1 MTFAVS
7 ASGPFNRMHSL
18 DAIFKPRSI
27 AVIGA
32 TPRPG
37 SIGREI
43 LGNLFANEFNGKIFP
58 VNPKYEYIHSTKTYP
73 SVTEIPDP
81 VDLAV
86 IVVPAARVLGVVQE
100 CAKKG
105 VKGLVIITA
114 GFREIG
120 PEGAKLEDAI
130 IAVASEH
137 GMRMI
142 GPNCMGV
149 IDATPEV
156 RMNATFSPGVP
167 PSGTVAFMTQSGAL
181 GVAILLAVQKLG
193 LGFSYFASVGN
204 KADVGAMD
212 LLEYWE
218 DDRHTQ
224 LIAMYLESFGD
235 PRRFTEM
242 SKRISKTKPIVVVKS
257 GTSAAGARAAS
268 SHTGSL
274 AGLEVASDA
283 LLQQCGVNR
292 VSSIEEMIHVVAGFV
307 GAPIPRGNRLCI
319 VTNAGGP
326 AIMAVD
332 AADGHGLQIA
342 TLSETT
348 RAAMRKA
355 LPAEASV
362 ENPVD
367 MVASADPDQYERVLD
382 LALADDHVDLAIAIF
397 VPPLMI
403 EPLEVIRRITKVAR
417 ARAKPVYSVL
427 MAEESYYERI
437 PREVPNAVPI
447 FRFPEDAVKVAEHT
461 NRYRLW
467 RSRPAGEVCSFRV
480 DKALARKWVE
490 KKRHTGGGYLGP
502 EETREVLEA
511 YGFPTVR
518 QAVVAVEGDM
528 RAAARALAF
537 PVALKVV
544 GEKIV
549 HKSDVGGVILGIP
562 DEKALALARDTM
574 RASLERA
581 RVLGHATGFLVQEMA
596 GDASGKEVILGVA
609 QDPKFGPLLMFG
621 MGGRYVEILRD
632 VAFRVLPVTDID
644 AREMVRSIRSFPL
657 LQGVRGESPVDVEFI
672 EEMILRLAQLVDEVP
687 GVEELDLNPVIVT
700 PDRASCRVVDARI
713 RVAAVDGT
721 GRSRPSG

>member
-1 MTFAVS
+1 
-7 ASGPFNRMHSL
+7 MHSL
-18 DAIFKPRSI
+18 DAIFKPHSI
-27 AVIGA
+27 AVVGA

-43 LGNLFANEFNGKIFP
+43 LNNLFANEFNGKIFP
-58 VNPKYEYIHSTKTYP
+58 VNPKYEFIHSTKSYP
-73 SVTEIPDP
+73 TVSSIPDA

-86 IVVPAARVLGVVQE
+86 IVVPAAHVLGVVQD
-100 CAKKG
+100 CARKG

-130 IAVASEH
+130 IDIAAQH

-167 PSGTVAFMTQSGAL
+167 PTGTVAFMTQSGAL
-181 GVAILLAVQKLG
+181 GVAILLAVEKLG

-218 DDRHTQ
+218 NDPHTQ

-274 AGLEVASDA
+274 AGLEAASEA
-283 LLQQCGVNR
+283 LLRQCGVNR

-307 GAPIPRGNRLCI
+307 GAPMPSGNRLCI

-326 AIMAVD
+326 AIMAAD
-332 AADGHGLQIA
+332 AADGHGLQMA
-342 TLSETT
+342 QLAEKT
-348 RAAMRKA
+348 RAAMRAA
-355 LPAEASV
+355 LPPEASV

-367 MVASADPDQYERVLD
+367 MIASAGPQQYERVLE
-382 LALADDHVDLAIAIF
+382 LALADEAVDLAIAIF

-403 EPLEVIRRITKVAR
+403 EPLEVIRRITRVAR
-417 ARAKPVYSVL
+417 ARAKPVYVVL

-437 PREVPNAVPI
+437 PREVPDAVPI
-447 FRFPEDAVKVAEHT
+447 FRFPEDAVKVADHT

-467 RSRPAGEVCSFRV
+467 RERPAGTMRTYEAKASRAPSIV
-480 DKALARKWVE
+480 DAKRKD
-490 KKRHTGGGYLGP
+490 GGGYLSPGD
-502 EETREVLEA
+502 TFAVLQA
-511 YGFPTVR
+511 YGFPVVR
-518 QAVVAVEGDM
+518 QAVVALDGDL
-528 RAAARALAF
+528 RSAAQSMQYPL
-537 PVALKVV
+537 VLKVV
-544 GEKIV
+544 SEKIV
-549 HKSDVGGVILGIP
+549 HKSDVGGVVLNIT
-562 DEKALALARDTM
+562 DVTALLTARDAM
-574 RASLERA
+574 RESLRKA
-581 RVLGHATGFLVQEMA
+581 GVLQHATGLLVQEMVRD
-596 GDASGKEVILGVA
+596 GDGKEVILGVA

-657 LQGVRGESPVDVEFI
+657 LEGVRGEPPVDIDFI
-672 EEMILRLAQLVDEVP
+672 EEMILRLAQLVDEVS
-687 GVEELDLNPVIVT
+687 GIAELDMNPVIVT
-700 PDRASCRVVDARI
+700 PERNGCRVVDARI
-713 RVAAVDGT
+713 RVVAD
-721 GRSRPSG
+721 R

>member
-1 MTFAVS
+1 
-7 ASGPFNRMHSL
+7 MHSL

-27 AVIGA
+27 AVVGA
-32 TPRPG
+32 TPRAG

-43 LGNLFANEFNGKIFP
+43 LNNLFANEFNGKIFP
-58 VNPKYEYIHSTKTYP
+58 VNPKYEFIHSTKSYP
-73 SVTEIPDP
+73 TVTSIPDP

-86 IVVPAARVLGVVQE
+86 IVVPAARVLGVVQD
-100 CAKKG
+100 CARKG

-130 IAVASEH
+130 IDIARQH

-167 PSGTVAFMTQSGAL
+167 PTGTVAFMTQSGAL
-181 GVAILLAVQKLG
+181 GVAILLAVEKLG

-218 DDRHTQ
+218 NDPDTH

-274 AGLEVASDA
+274 AGLEAASEA
-283 LLQQCGVNR
+283 LLRQCGVNR

-307 GAPIPRGNRLCI
+307 GAPIPAGNRLCI

-326 AIMAVD
+326 AIMAAD
-332 AADGHGLQIA
+332 AADGHGLQMA
-342 TLSETT
+342 VLADKT
-348 RAAMRKA
+348 RAAMRA
-355 LPAEASV
+355 ELPPEASV

-367 MVASADPDQYERVLD
+367 MIASAGPQQYERVLE
-382 LALADDHVDLAIAIF
+382 LALADDAVDLAIAIF

-403 EPLEVIRRITKVAR
+403 EPLEVIRRITRVAR
-417 ARAKPVYSVL
+417 ARSKPVYVVL

-437 PREVPNAVPI
+437 PREVADAVPI
-447 FRFPEDAVKVAEHT
+447 FRFPEDAVEVAEHT

-467 RSRPAGEVCSFRV
+467 RERPAGTVRMVKADATGAREIV
-480 DKALARKWVE
+480 DT
-490 KKRHTGGGYLGP
+490 KRQHGGGYLAPGD
-502 EETREVLEA
+502 THAILEA
-511 YGFPTVR
+511 YGFPAVR
-518 QAVVAVEGDM
+518 QAVVTLDGDL
-528 RAAARALAF
+528 RAAAKSMHYPL
-537 PVALKVV
+537 VLKVV

-549 HKSDVGGVILGIP
+549 HKSDVGGVVLDIA
-562 DEKALALARDTM
+562 DMKALLAARDTVRESLR
-574 RASLERA
+574 RAGVLE
-581 RVLGHATGFLVQEMA
+581 HATGLMVQEMVHD
-596 GDASGKEVILGVA
+596 GDGKEVILGVA

-632 VAFRVLPVTDID
+632 VAFRVLPVTDLD
-644 AREMVRSIRSFPL
+644 ARDMVRSIRSFPL
-657 LQGVRGESPVDVEFI
+657 LEGVRGEPAVDISFI
-672 EEMILRLAQLVDEVP
+672 EEMIVRLAQLVDEVE
-687 GVEELDLNPVIVT
+687 GIEELDMNPVIVT
-700 PDRASCRVVDARI
+700 PARSSCRIVDARI
-713 RVAAVDGT
+713 RVAPRG
-721 GRSRPSG
+721 

>member
-1 MTFAVS
+1 
-7 ASGPFNRMHSL
+7 
-18 DAIFKPRSI
+18 
-27 AVIGA
+27 
-32 TPRPG
+32 
-37 SIGREI
+37 
-43 LGNLFANEFNGKIFP
+43 
-58 VNPKYEYIHSTKTYP
+58 
-73 SVTEIPDP
+73 
-81 VDLAV
+81 
-86 IVVPAARVLGVVQE
+86 
-100 CAKKG
+100 CAQKG

-120 PEGAKLEDAI
+120 PEGARLEDAI
-130 IAVASEH
+130 IGVAARH

-149 IDATPEV
+149 IDATPDV

-167 PSGTVAFMTQSGAL
+167 PTGTVAFMTQSGAL

-204 KADVGAMD
+204 KADVSAMD

-218 DDRHTQ
+218 NDPHTQ

-274 AGLEVASDA
+274 AGLEVASEA

-307 GAPIPRGNRLCI
+307 GAPMPRGNRLCI

-326 AIMAVD
+326 GIMAVD

-348 RAAMRKA
+348 RAAMRKV
-355 LPAEASV
+355 LPKEASV
-362 ENPVD
+362 ENPID
-367 MVASADPDQYERVLD
+367 MVAGAGPDQYERVLD
-382 LALADDHVDLAIAIF
+382 LAVADDNVDVAIAIF

-403 EPLEVIRRITKVAR
+403 EPLEVMRRITRVAR
-417 ARAKPVYSVL
+417 AHEKPVYSVL

-447 FRFPEDAVKVAEHT
+447 YRFPEDAVKVAEHT

-467 RSRPAGEVCSFRV
+467 RARPAGTVRTFPV
-480 DKALARKWVE
+480 DAASARALVE
-490 KKRHTGGGYLGP
+490 KKARAGGGYLAP
-502 EETREVLEA
+502 EETHAVLGA
-511 YGFPTVR
+511 YGFPTVGH
-518 QAVVAVEGDM
+518 AVVAVDGDL
-528 RAAARALAF
+528 RAAASALAF
-537 PVALKVV
+537 PLVLKVV

-549 HKSDVGGVILGIP
+549 HKSDVGGVILHIR
-562 DEKALALARDTM
+562 DDKALERARETM
-574 RASLERA
+574 RASLA
-581 RVLGHATGFLVQEMA
+581 KAGVLAHATGFLVQEMA
-596 GDASGKEVILGVA
+596 GDANGKEVILGVA

-632 VAFRVLPVTDID
+632 VAFRVLPITDVD
-644 AREMVRSIRSFPL
+644 AHDMVRSIRSFPML
-657 LQGVRGESPVDVEFI
+657 EGVRGEAAVDVPFV
-672 EEMILRLAQLVDEVP
+672 EEMILRLAQLIDEVP
-687 GVEELDLNPVIVT
+687 GIQELDMNPVIVT
-700 PDRASCRVVDARI
+700 PTRAGCRVVDARI
-713 RVAAVDGT
+713 RASA
-721 GRSRPSG
+721 SP

>member
-1 MTFAVS
+1 
-7 ASGPFNRMHSL
+7 MHSL
-18 DAIFKPRSI
+18 DSIFKPRSI
-27 AVIGA
+27 AIIGA

-43 LGNLFANEFNGKIFP
+43 LNNLFAYEFNGKVFP
-58 VNPKYEYIHSTKTYP
+58 VNPRHEFIHSTKSYP
-73 SVTEIPDP
+73 SVEAIPDP

-86 IVVPAARVLGVVQE
+86 IVVPAAHVQRVVEE
-100 CAKKG
+100 CGRKG

-114 GFREIG
+114 GFRETG
-120 PEGAKLEDAI
+120 EEGARREDAI
-130 IAVASEH
+130 IEIARRY

-149 IDATPEV
+149 IDATPAV

-167 PSGTVAFMTQSGAL
+167 PTGTVAFMTQSGAL
-181 GVAILLAVQKLG
+181 GVAILLSVQKLG

-218 DDRHTQ
+218 NDPDTG

-235 PRRFTEM
+235 PRRFTEL
-242 SKRISKTKPIVVVKS
+242 SKRITRRKPIVVVKS
-257 GTSAAGARAAS
+257 GSSAAGARAAT

-307 GAPIPRGNRLCI
+307 GAPMPRGNRLCL

-342 TLSETT
+342 ALSEKT
-348 RAAMRKA
+348 RGAMRKV

-367 MVASADPDQYERVLD
+367 MIAGAGPDEYERVLD
-382 LALADDHVDLAIAIF
+382 LALADDGVDIVIAIF
-397 VPPLMI
+397 VPPLMV

-417 ARAKPVYSVL
+417 ARGKPVFSVL
-427 MAEESYYERI
+427 MAEESYYARI
-437 PREVPNAVPI
+437 PREVEQAVPI
-447 FRFPEDAVKVAEHT
+447 YRFPEDAVKVAEHM

-467 RSRPAGEVCSFRV
+467 HARPAGEIRSFEA
-480 DKALARKWVE
+480 DAARARAIVE
-490 KKRHTGGGYLGP
+490 KKRSAGGGYLAP
-502 EETREVLEA
+502 DDAHVLLAA
-511 YGFPTVR
+511 YGFPLCRQVVVGRDADVR
-518 QAVVAVEGDM
+518 I
-528 RAAARALAF
+528 AAKGIAF
-537 PVALKVV
+537 PVVLKVV
-544 GEKIV
+544 GETIV
-549 HKSDVGGVILGIP
+549 HKSDVGGVAVGIA
-562 DEKALALARDTM
+562 DAGALVEARRTM
-574 RASLERA
+574 EASLKRA
-581 RVLGHATGFLVQEMA
+581 GVFASASGFLVQEMA
-596 GDASGKEVILGVA
+596 GSAAGASMQEVILGVA

-632 VAFRVLPVTDID
+632 VAFRVLPMTDID
-644 AREMVRSIRSFPL
+644 AHEMVRSIRSFPL
-657 LQGVRGESPVDVEFI
+657 LEGVRGDTRVDIEFI
-672 EEMILRLAQLVDEVP
+672 EESILRLAQLVHD
-687 GVEELDLNPVIVT
+687 VEGIAELDLNPVMVT
-700 PDRASCRVVDARI
+700 TERARCRVVDVRV
-713 RVAAVDGT
+713 RVA
-721 GRSRPSG
+721 S

>member
-1 MTFAVS
+1 
-7 ASGPFNRMHSL
+7 MHSL

-32 TPRPG
+32 TPRPR

-43 LGNLFANEFNGKIFP
+43 LNNLFANEFNGKIFP
-58 VNPKYEYIHSTKTYP
+58 VNPKYEYIHSTKAYP
-73 SVTEIPDP
+73 SVTNIPDP

-86 IVVPAARVLGVVQE
+86 IVVPAPLVLGVVEE

-130 IAVASEH
+130 IDVAKRH

-149 IDATPEV
+149 IDATPDV

-167 PSGTVAFMTQSGAL
+167 PTGTVAFMTQSGAL

-218 DDRHTQ
+218 NDAHTQ

-235 PRRFTEM
+235 PRRFTEL

-274 AGLEVASDA
+274 AGLEVASEA

-307 GAPIPRGNRLCI
+307 GAPMPRGNRLCI

-326 AIMAVD
+326 GIMAVD

-342 TLSETT
+342 ALSEKT
-348 RAAMRKA
+348 RAAMRKV

-362 ENPVD
+362 DNPVD
-367 MVASADPDQYERVLD
+367 MVAGAGPDQYERVLD
-382 LALADDHVDLAIAIF
+382 LVLADDSVDVTIAIF

-403 EPLEVIRRITKVAR
+403 EPLEVMRRITRVAR
-417 ARAKPVYSVL
+417 AHEKPVYSVL

-437 PREVPNAVPI
+437 PREVPDAVPI

-467 RSRPAGEVCSFRV
+467 RARPAGTVRTFPV
-480 DKALARKWVE
+480 DTARALSLVERKAKA
-490 KKRHTGGGYLGP
+490 GGGYLAP
-502 EETREVLEA
+502 EDTHAVLGA
-511 YGFPTVR
+511 YGFPTVGH
-518 QAVVAVEGDM
+518 AVVPIDGDL
-528 RAAARALAF
+528 RAAARSLAF
-537 PVALKVV
+537 PVVLKVV

-549 HKSDVGGVILGIP
+549 HKSDVGGVMLGIRN
-562 DEKALALARDTM
+562 EKALELARETM
-574 RASLERA
+574 RASLSKA
-581 RVLGHATGFLVQEMA
+581 GVLTHATGYLVQEMA
-596 GDASGKEVILGVA
+596 GDSNGKEVILGVA
-609 QDPKFGPLLMFG
+609 QDPKFGPLLMCG

-632 VAFRVLPVTDID
+632 VAFRVLPITDLD
-644 AREMVRSIRSFPL
+644 AHDMVRSFRSFPL
-657 LQGVRGESPVDVEFI
+657 LEGVRGEPRVDVEFV
-672 EEMILRLAQLVDEVP
+672 EELILRLAQLVDEIP
-687 GVEELDLNPVIVT
+687 GIQELDMNPVIVT
-700 PDRASCRVVDARI
+700 PTRAGCRVVDARI
-713 RVAAVDGT
+713 RALGA
-721 GRSRPSG
+721 

>member
-1 MTFAVS
+1 
-7 ASGPFNRMHSL
+7 MHSL

-32 TPRPG
+32 TARRG

-43 LGNLFANEFNGKIFP
+43 LNNLFANEFNGKIFP
-58 VNPKYEYIHSTKTYP
+58 VNPKYEYIHSTKAYP
-73 SVTEIPDP
+73 SVASIPDP

-86 IVVPAARVLGVVQE
+86 IVVPAAHVLAVVEE
-100 CAKKG
+100 CAQKG
-105 VKGLVIITA
+105 VKGLVVITA

-120 PEGAKLEDAI
+120 PEGAKLEDAVI
-130 IAVASEH
+130 DVAKRH

-149 IDATPEV
+149 IDATPGV

-167 PSGTVAFMTQSGAL
+167 PTGTVAFMTQSGAL

-218 DDRHTQ
+218 NDPHTQ

-257 GTSAAGARAAS
+257 GTSVAGARAAS

-274 AGLEVASDA
+274 AGLEMASEA

-292 VSSIEEMIHVVAGFV
+292 VSSIEEMIHVVQGFV
-307 GAPIPRGNRLCI
+307 GAPIPSGNRLCI

-332 AADGHGLQIA
+332 AADGHGLQVA
-342 TLSETT
+342 VLSEQT
-348 RAAMRKA
+348 RAAMRKV

-367 MVASADPDQYERVLD
+367 MIASAGPDQYERVLD
-382 LALADDHVDLAIAIF
+382 FALADDQVDLAIAIF

-403 EPLEVIRRITKVAR
+403 EPLEVIRRITRVAR
-417 ARAKPVYSVL
+417 EHGKPVYTVL

-437 PREVPNAVPI
+437 PREVPDSVPI

-467 RSRPAGEVCSFRV
+467 RARPVGKVQTFAVDAARV
-480 DKALARKWVE
+480 RSLVE
-490 KKRHTGGGYLGP
+490 KKRSAGGGYLAP
-502 EETREVLEA
+502 ADVHAVLEA
-511 YGFPTVR
+511 YGFPTVG
-518 QAVVAVEGDM
+518 QAVVPIDGDL
-528 RAAARALAF
+528 RAAAKALTF
-537 PVALKVV
+537 PLALKAV

-549 HKSDVGGVILGIP
+549 HKSDIGGVILDIR
-562 DEKALALARDTM
+562 DEKALVAARDTM
-574 RASLERA
+574 RASLEKA
-581 RVLGHATGFLVQEMA
+581 GVLSHATGLLVQEMA
-596 GDASGKEVILGVA
+596 GTSGKEVILGIA

-644 AREMVRSIRSFPL
+644 AHDMVRGIRSYSL
-657 LQGVRGESPVDVEFI
+657 LEGVRGEPRVDIEFI
-672 EEMILRLAQLVDEVP
+672 EELILRLAQLVDEIP
-687 GVEELDLNPVIVT
+687 GIEELDMNPVIVT
-700 PDRASCRVVDARI
+700 PARASCRVVDARI
-713 RVAAVDGT
+713 RV
-721 GRSRPSG
+721 SGPA

>member
-1 MTFAVS
+1 MQ
-7 ASGPFNRMHSL
+7 SL

-32 TPRPG
+32 TSRVG

-43 LGNLFANEFNGKIFP
+43 LNNLFANEFNGKIFP
-58 VNPKYEYIHSTKTYP
+58 VNPKYEYIHSTKAYP
-73 SVTEIPDP
+73 SVASIPDP

-86 IVVPAARVLGVVQE
+86 IVVPAAHVLGVVEE
-100 CAKKG
+100 CGAKG
-105 VKGLVIITA
+105 VRGLVVITA

-120 PEGAKLEDAI
+120 PEGARLEDAVI
-130 IAVASEH
+130 DVAKRY

-149 IDATPEV
+149 IDATPDV

-193 LGFSYFASVGN
+193 LGFSYFASIGN
-204 KADVGAMD
+204 KADIGAMD

-218 DDRHTQ
+218 NDAHTE

-235 PRRFTEM
+235 PRRFTEL
-242 SKRISKTKPIVVVKS
+242 SKRISKRKPIVVVKS

-274 AGLEVASDA
+274 AGLEVASEA

-292 VSSIEEMIHVVAGFV
+292 VSSIEEMIHVVAGFI

-326 AIMAVD
+326 AILAVD

-342 TLSETT
+342 TLSDKT
-348 RAAMRKA
+348 RAAMRNA

-367 MVASADPDQYERVLD
+367 MIASAGPDQYERVLD
-382 LALADDHVDLAIAIF
+382 LALADDNVDVAIAIF

-403 EPLEVIRRITKVAR
+403 EPLEVIRRITRVAR
-417 ARAKPVYSVL
+417 GRAKPVYAVL

-437 PREVPNAVPI
+437 PREVENAVPI
-447 FRFPEDAVKVAEHT
+447 FRFPDDAVKVAEHT
-461 NRYRLW
+461 NRYRMW
-467 RSRPAGEVCSFRV
+467 RERPVGSVRTFQVDASRARAIV
-480 DKALARKWVE
+480 DSKRKS
-490 KKRHTGGGYLGP
+490 GGGYLSPDDTVG
-502 EETREVLEA
+502 VLHA
-511 YGFPTVR
+511 YGFPTVG
-518 QAVVAVEGDM
+518 QSAVPVEGDI
-528 RAAARALAF
+528 RAAVKAFEF

-549 HKSDVGGVILGIP
+549 HKSDVGGVALDIE
-562 DEKALALARDTM
+562 DENALVAARDTM
-574 RASLERA
+574 RASLA
-581 RVLGHATGFLVQEMA
+581 KHGVLADATGFLVQEMVRETSA
-596 GDASGKEVILGVA
+596 KEVILGIA

-621 MGGRYVEILRD
+621 MGGRYVEIMRD
-632 VAFRVLPVTDID
+632 VAFRVLPVTDVD
-644 AREMVRSIRSFPL
+644 ARDMVRSIRSFAL
-657 LQGVRGESPVDVEFI
+657 LEGVRGEPAVDVGFI
-672 EEMILRLAQLVDEVP
+672 EEMILRLAQLVDEVA
-687 GVEELDLNPVIVT
+687 GIEELDINPILVAPT
-700 PDRASCRVVDARI
+700 RARCRVVDARI
-713 RVAAVDGT
+713 RVVK
-721 GRSRPSG
+721 SL

>member
-1 MTFAVS
+1 
-7 ASGPFNRMHSL
+7 MHSL
-18 DAIFKPRSI
+18 DVIFKPRSI

-32 TPRPG
+32 TPRAG

-43 LGNLFANEFNGKIFP
+43 LNNLFANEFNGKIFP
-58 VNPKYEYIHSTKTYP
+58 VNPKYEYIHSTKAYP
-73 SVTEIPDP
+73 SVTSVPDP

-86 IVVPAARVLGVVQE
+86 VVVPAAHVLGVVEE
-100 CAKKG
+100 CARKG

-114 GFREIG
+114 GFRETG
-120 PEGAKLEDAI
+120 PAGAQREDAVI
-130 IAVASEH
+130 EVAKRH

-167 PSGTVAFMTQSGAL
+167 PFGPVAFMTQSGAL

-204 KADVGAMD
+204 KADVSAMD

-218 DDRHTQ
+218 HDPHTR

-235 PRRFTEM
+235 PRRFTEL
-242 SKRISKTKPIVVVKS
+242 SKRISKHKPIVVVKS

-274 AGLEVASDA
+274 AGLEVASEA

-292 VSSIEEMIHVVAGFV
+292 VSSIEEMIDVVAGFV

-332 AADGHGLQIA
+332 AADGHGLQVA
-342 TLSETT
+342 SLSKKT
-348 RAAMRKA
+348 RAAMRA
-355 LPAEASV
+355 VLPPEASV

-367 MVASADPDQYERVLD
+367 MIASAGPDQYQRVLD
-382 LALADDHVDLAIAIF
+382 LALADENVDIAVAIF

-403 EPLEVIRRITKVAR
+403 EPLEVIRRITRVAR
-417 ARAKPVYSVL
+417 ERDKPVYSVL
-427 MAEESYYERI
+427 MAEESYYPRI

-447 FRFPEDAVKVAEHT
+447 YRFPEDAVKVAEHT

-467 RSRPAGEVCSFRV
+467 RARPAGAVRTFTV
-480 DKALARKWVE
+480 DSLGARGLVE
-490 KKRHTGGGYLGP
+490 KKGRAGGGYLAP
-502 EETREVLEA
+502 EETRAVLEA
-511 YGFPTVR
+511 FGFPTVR
-518 QAVVAVEGDM
+518 AKVVPVDGDPS
-528 RAAARALAF
+528 AAARSLAF
-537 PVALKVV
+537 PVVLKVV

-549 HKSDVGGVILGIP
+549 HKSDVGGVILDIR
-562 DEKALALARDTM
+562 DAAALSKARDTM
-574 RASLERA
+574 RASLQRSG
-581 RVLGHATGFLVQEMA
+581 VLAEATGFLVQEMA

-609 QDPKFGPLLMFG
+609 QDTRFGPLLMFG
-621 MGGRYVEILRD
+621 MGGRYVEIVRD

-644 AREMVRSIRSFPL
+644 AREMVRAVRSFPL
-657 LQGVRGESPVDVEFI
+657 LEGVRGEARVDVEFI

-687 GVEELDLNPVIVT
+687 GIQELDMNPVIVT
-700 PDRASCRVVDARI
+700 PARDRCRVVDARI
-713 RVAAVDGT
+713 RVVADELAV
-721 GRSRPSG
+721 PSS

>member
-1 MTFAVS
+1 
-7 ASGPFNRMHSL
+7 MHSL

-32 TPRPG
+32 TPRAG

-43 LGNLFANEFNGKIFP
+43 LNNLFANEFNGKIFP
-58 VNPKYEYIHSTKTYP
+58 VNPKYEYIHSTKSYP
-73 SVTEIPDP
+73 SVASIPDP

-86 IVVPAARVLGVVQE
+86 IVVPAAHVLGVVEE

-105 VKGLVIITA
+105 VKGLVVITA

-120 PEGAKLEDAI
+120 PEGAKLEDAV
-130 IAVASEH
+130 IAITARH

-149 IDATPEV
+149 IDATPSV

-167 PSGTVAFMTQSGAL
+167 PTGTVAFMTQSGAL

-218 DDRHTQ
+218 NDEHTQ

-242 SKRISKTKPIVVVKS
+242 SKRISKTKPIIVVKS

-292 VSSIEEMIHVVAGFV
+292 VSSIEEMIHVVQGFV

-332 AADGHGLQIA
+332 AADGHDLQVA
-342 TLSETT
+342 TLAEKTK
-348 RAAMRKA
+348 AAMRKV
-355 LPAEASV
+355 LPPEASV

-367 MVASADPDQYERVLD
+367 MIAGAGPDHYERVLS
-382 LALADDHVDLAIAIF
+382 LALADENVDMAIAIF

-403 EPLEVIRRITKVAR
+403 EPLEVIRRITRVAR
-417 ARAKPVYSVL
+417 QHAKPVYVVL
-427 MAEESYYERI
+427 MAEESYYARI
-437 PREVPNAVPI
+437 PREVENAVPI
-447 FRFPEDAVKVAEHT
+447 FRFPEDAVKVADHT
-461 NRYRLW
+461 NRYRVW
-467 RSRPAGEVCSFRV
+467 QARPAGSVRTFKV
-480 DKALARKWVE
+480 DAARARGIVDA
-490 KKRHTGGGYLGP
+490 KRRSGGGYLTP
-502 EETREVLEA
+502 ADTQAILNA
-511 YGFPTVR
+511 YGFPNVG
-518 QAVVAVEGDM
+518 QAVVPVDGDLTAAVKGLE
-528 RAAARALAF
+528 F
-537 PVALKVV
+537 PLALKVV

-549 HKSDVGGVILGIP
+549 HKSDVGGVILDIA
-562 DEKALALARDTM
+562 DAKALAIARDSM
-574 RASLERA
+574 HDSLEKA
-581 RVLGHATGFLVQEMA
+581 GVLADVGGFLVQEMV
-596 GDASGKEVILGVA
+596 GDTTGKEVILGVA

-644 AREMVRSIRSFPL
+644 AREMVHSIRSFPL
-657 LQGVRGESPVDVEFI
+657 LEGVRGEPRVDIEFI
-672 EEMILRLAQLVDEVP
+672 EEMILRLAQLVDEIP
-687 GVEELDLNPVIVT
+687 GIQELDMNPVIVT
-700 PDRASCRVVDARI
+700 PARAGCRVVDARI
-713 RVAAVDGT
+713 RVFGDAV
-721 GRSRPSG
+721 

>member
-1 MTFAVS
+1 
-7 ASGPFNRMHSL
+7 MHSL

-43 LGNLFANEFNGKIFP
+43 LNNLFNNEFNGKIFP
-58 VNPKYEYIHSTKTYP
+58 VNPKYEYIHSTKAYL
-73 SVTEIPDP
+73 SVLSIPDE

-86 IVVPAARVLGVVQE
+86 IVVPAAGVLSAVQE

-114 GFREIG
+114 GFRETG
-120 PEGAKLEDAI
+120 AEGAKLEDAI
-130 IAVASEH
+130 IRIAAKH

-149 IDATPEV
+149 IDATPGV

-218 DDRHTQ
+218 NDEHTK

-235 PRRFTEM
+235 PRRFTEL

-274 AGLEVASDA
+274 AGLEIASEA

-292 VSSIEEMIHVVAGFV
+292 VSSIEEMIHVVQGFV
-307 GAPIPRGNRLCI
+307 GAPIPSGNRICI
-319 VTNAGGP
+319 ITNAGGP
-326 AIMAVD
+326 AIMAAD
-332 AADGHGLQIA
+332 AADGHGLHIA
-342 TLSETT
+342 ALSEAT

-362 ENPVD
+362 ENPID
-367 MVASADPDQYERVLD
+367 MIAGAGPDQYERVLD
-382 LALADDHVDLAIAIF
+382 LVLADAAVDLAIAIF

-403 EPLEVIRRITKVAR
+403 EPLEVIRRITRVAR
-417 ARAKPVYSVL
+417 AHPKPVYSVL
-427 MAEESYYERI
+427 MAEETYYERI
-437 PREVPNAVPI
+437 PREVPDHVPI
-447 FRFPEDAVKVAEHT
+447 FRFPEDAVKVADHT
-461 NRYRLW
+461 NRYRAW
-467 RSRPAGEVCSFRV
+467 RARPAGSVRTFDVDAARV
-480 DKALARKWVE
+480 RAVVE
-490 KKRHTGGGYLGP
+490 KKSRTGGGYLAP
-502 EETREVLEA
+502 ADTHAVLQA
-511 YGFPTVR
+511 YGFPTVGH
-518 QAVVAVEGDM
+518 AVVPVDGDM
-528 RAAARALAF
+528 GATAGSLAF
-537 PVALKVV
+537 PVVLKVV
-544 GEKIV
+544 GERIV
-549 HKSDVGGVILGIP
+549 HKSDVGGVILNIR
-562 DEKALALARDTM
+562 DEKALVAARDKM
-574 RASLERA
+574 SASLEKA
-581 RVLGHATGFLVQEMA
+581 GVFKHATGFLVQEMV
-596 GDASGKEVILGVA
+596 GDSTGKEVILGVA

-632 VAFRVLPVTDID
+632 VVFRVLPMTDVD
-644 AREMVRSIRSFPL
+644 AHEMVRAIRSYPL
-657 LQGVRGESPVDVEFI
+657 LEGIRGDKRVDI
-672 EEMILRLAQLVDEVP
+672 ELAEELVLRLAQLISDVP
-687 GVEELDLNPVIVT
+687 TIEELDMNPVILT
-700 PDRASCRVVDARI
+700 PKRDGCRVVDARI
-713 RVAAVDGT
+713 RVPASTPG
-721 GRSRPSG
+721 

>member
-1 MTFAVS
+1 
-7 ASGPFNRMHSL
+7 MHSL
-18 DAIFKPRSI
+18 DAIFKPHSI
-27 AVIGA
+27 AVVGA

-43 LGNLFANEFNGKIFP
+43 LNNLFANEFNGKVFP
-58 VNPKYEYIHSTKTYP
+58 VNPKYEFIHSTKSYP
-73 SVTEIPDP
+73 TVSSIPDA

-86 IVVPAARVLGVVQE
+86 IVVPAAHVLGVVQD
-100 CAKKG
+100 CARKG

-130 IAVASEH
+130 IAIAAQH

-167 PSGTVAFMTQSGAL
+167 PTGTVAFMTQSGAL
-181 GVAILLAVQKLG
+181 GVAILLAVEKLG

-218 DDRHTQ
+218 NDPHTQ

-274 AGLEVASDA
+274 AGLEAASEA
-283 LLQQCGVNR
+283 LLRQCGVNR

-307 GAPIPRGNRLCI
+307 GAPMPSGNRLCI

-326 AIMAVD
+326 AIMAAD

-342 TLSETT
+342 QLAEKT
-348 RAAMRKA
+348 RAAMRAA
-355 LPAEASV
+355 LPPEASV

-367 MVASADPDQYERVLD
+367 MIASAGPQQYERVLE
-382 LALADDHVDLAIAIF
+382 LALADEAVDVAIAIF

-403 EPLEVIRRITKVAR
+403 EPLEVIRRITRVAR
-417 ARAKPVYSVL
+417 ARAKPVYVVL

-437 PREVPNAVPI
+437 PREVPDAVPI

-467 RSRPAGEVCSFRV
+467 RERPAGTVRTYEAKTSRARSIV
-480 DKALARKWVE
+480 DA
-490 KKRHTGGGYLGP
+490 KRNAGGYLSP
-502 EETREVLEA
+502 SDTHAVLQA
-511 YGFPTVR
+511 YGFPIVR
-518 QAVVAVEGDM
+518 QAVVALDGDL
-528 RAAARALAF
+528 RSAAQSMQYPL
-537 PVALKVV
+537 VLKVV
-544 GEKIV
+544 SEKIV
-549 HKSDVGGVILGIP
+549 HKSDVGGVVLNIA
-562 DEKALALARDTM
+562 DVTALLTARDAM
-574 RASLERA
+574 RESLRKA
-581 RVLGHATGFLVQEMA
+581 GVLQHATGLLVQEMVR
-596 GDASGKEVILGVA
+596 DADGKEVILGVA

-657 LQGVRGESPVDVEFI
+657 LEGVRGERPVDIDFI
-672 EEMILRLAQLVDEVP
+672 EEMILRLAQLVDEVS
-687 GVEELDLNPVIVT
+687 GIAELDMNPVIVT
-700 PDRASCRVVDARI
+700 PERNGCRVVDARI
-713 RVAAVDGT
+713 RVAAD
-721 GRSRPSG
+721 R